1 MSIDLNTLHKV
12 RSILREIL
20 GCNDGDLTFTAN
32 LEEDLDCDSIDTQ
45 SIVDAVSEEFGVTIT
60 DEDWMRI
67 KTVADLLNHI
77 EEK

>member
-1 MSIDLNTLHKV
+1 MAIDRNTLHKV

-20 GCNDGDLTFTAN
+20 ACDDSDLTFTAN

-45 SIVDAVSEEFGVTIT
+45 SIVDAVSEEFGVAIT
-60 DEDWMRI
+60 DEDWTRI